1 MVNTALDLQEQ
12 ERIINAIEKA
22 SDAELSALAAIRTD
36 IRNGFSQHS
45 PDNNGLMISR
55 PTRRVS
61 TETQYNAL
69 GLKLIEAEKTPSIDS
84 IQHKNSVQTPTIST
98 PNIDQTGGKLK
109 QSPRNTQTVEKQYK
123 NSAQTP
129 TVSTPNID
137 QTGGKLKQSPRNT
150 QTVEKQYKNSAQT
163 PTVSTPNIDQT
174 DGELKQ
180 SPHNTQTVEKQHKNS
195 VQTPT
200 VSTPNI
206 DQTDGELKQ
215 SPHNTQTVEKQH
227 KNSVQTPTVST
238 PNIDQTD
245 GELKQSPRNT
255 QTVEKQHKNSV
266 QTPTVYALNENQ
278 TAKTLKRAPN
288 VNPLNDIHPVS
299 DAPLKNREQDTI
311 PNVVSLKSYLAN
323 KQALH
328 GDQQTQASIAAQNIK
343 TGHNTAQPRNA
354 SGRFA
359 SKDKSE
365 ALKANQARQQET
377 QDTAKM
383 QAGFLRKL
391 GGLLGQSGKTLAD
404 TKAGSTL
411 DVVGSAGG
419 SFWKAG
425 KEAATLTKNA
435 ANNVVSLHDW
445 VNGKRKKKQPAT
457 QQAAV
462 SRPTLP
468 APTMGGGKQTQSAQ
482 AFATQ
487 HQNDQTKAIQAQTQL
502 ARTNDEKVISLLEDL
517 VDKGK
522 AKNGDGILGTIF
534 SALAV
539 KAIGKK
545 IGRKLGAAMLSA
557 LALGKLKSL
566 FSKSGAGGAEGNGI
580 DIDVTGHDKKKPKK
594 TKAKNKKGLKNLGRG
609 AAKTTAAVAGTAGA
623 ITAGEAILEQAEG
636 KAAEKATQTTA
647 TKGAEKATESG
658 ATKAAKSGTG
668 KGAAI
673 AAGKMAGKTALKAV
687 PLVGTAI
694 GVGWDAYDGFTDTD
708 AQRET
713 FGLADDQ
720 DVSTRQQTEYALA
733 NVADLGG
740 LVSGGAGLLAD
751 GAQWLGM
758 DSVSEALTF
767 DTGDIAKTID
777 NGVTAI
783 DKKVTAVLDFFSFGD
798 DKDDP
803 KKENEIQQVRQSQAE
818 NAELVQAVTEGAD
831 QTTQAVNKL
840 TNQMPPLGT
849 EMGHDG
855 KSVPVTV
862 FSPTTPAQNQFSDGL
877 NIGGKNA
884 QNRNFRNNNF
894 GNLVYVGQK
903 GARLEEANAKG
914 EQRFAKFDTPEEG
927 MRALANQITSY
938 ANGTSKA
945 VGYQK
950 LNTVESII
958 TKYAPKNENH
968 TEGYIANL
976 SKALGV
982 NADQQ
987 LDLSNPD
994 IMTKMI
1000 RAISTIEGG
1009 NPQVTDDFIRNAI
1022 GTRSDSAQSWIG
1034 QFSPETLAH
1043 VNKSRAEKGLNA
1055 LSAAD
1060 QFSAPEQLSATA
1072 KAQKNITP
1080 VTQPAAATP
1089 EENKTGIWSNIK
1101 NARQM
1106 ADEKLTR
1113 VLAGNVT
1120 GIRQNRP
1127 DAGLTLPANM
1137 QADNLP
1143 VGLRAAMLPADQ
1155 IALANK
1161 NRPPVP
1167 VNPHTE
1173 TKTGKTATQNG
1184 SADTQKYPDTPSAD
1198 PISPGGIPVVP
1209 VSAVNQARPVSVLP
1223 EPEPTPDKPPV
1234 AGAGS
1239 STWQTLADIVLPSM
1253 ADTAKNLTQGF
1264 SSSGLLDDLLGNIG
1278 LDQGTTRALN
1288 PLTGFVSGQIDGG
1301 VHGMINSVAD
1311 TVRQPVNRANGPL
1324 PQTTPP
1330 DPASNKDRIAIAQA
1344 TPTAQPETT
1353 SGGFLQ
1359 TVADIALPSLAD
1371 TAKSLTQGFSS
1382 GGLLGD
1388 LLDQT
1393 GLDQGTIRA
1402 LNPLTGFVSGQIDSG
1417 VHGMIDSMTDT
1428 LRQPV
1433 DRANWLPTGTNSPD
1447 RTNTLAN
1454 TVRQPAGIT
1463 LPSRLPTV
1471 TDLAASGV
1479 KTPVTRDKSSSNDD
1493 KAMLTQLQKIAA
1505 SVEKLISV
1513 QQDANSNGK
1522 DPNTT
1527 ANSAQ
1532 PAPRSDIPLGAAS
1545 NALSEMLRDR
1555 DD

>member
-36 IRNGFSQHS
+36 IRTLFKQNR
-45 PDNNGLMISR
+45 PVNADNNGLMISR

-61 TETQYNAL
+61 TATQPNAL
-69 GLKLIEAEKTPSIDS
+69 GLKLIEAEKASPKNPPSIDS
-84 IQHKNSVQTPTIST
+84 IQHKNGIKTHTVSIPNTPETENGAKQTS
-98 PNIDQTGGKLK
+98 L
-109 QSPRNTQTVEKQYK
+109 STQTEQ
-123 NSAQTP
+123 
-129 TVSTPNID
+129 
-137 QTGGKLKQSPRNT
+137 
-150 QTVEKQYKNSAQT
+150 
-163 PTVSTPNIDQT
+163 
-174 DGELKQ
+174 
-180 SPHNTQTVEKQHKNS
+180 KQHKNRIKIH
-195 VQTPT
+195 T
-200 VSTPNI
+200 VSIPNTPETENGAK
-206 DQTDGELKQ
+206 QT
-215 SPHNTQTVEKQH
+215 SFSTQTEQKQN
-227 KNSVQTPTVST
+227 KNRIKTRTVSIPNT
-238 PNIDQTD
+238 PETENGAKQTS
-245 GELKQSPRNT
+245 LST
-255 QTVEKQHKNSV
+255 QTEQKQNKNRIK
-266 QTPTVYALNENQ
+266 TRTVSIPNENQ
-278 TAKTLKRAPN
+278 TAKTLKRAPH

-299 DAPLKNREQDTI
+299 DAQIKNREKETI

-323 KQALH
+323 KQALNS
-328 GDQQTQASIAAQNIK
+328 DQKTRASIAAKNIK
-343 TGHNTAQPRNA
+343 AGHETAPATAREPHNGHNPAQPRTA

-359 SKDKSE
+359 SKEKSE
-365 ALKANQARQQET
+365 SLKAHQQET

-391 GGLLGQSGKTLAD
+391 GGLIGHSGKALAD

-545 IGRKLGAAMLSA
+545 IGRKLGAAILSA

-623 ITAGEAILEQAEG
+623 ITAGEAILGQAEG

-658 ATKAAKSGTG
+658 ATKVAKSGTG

-818 NAELVQAVTEGAD
+818 NAALVQAVTEGAD

-855 KSVPVTV
+855 KSVPVNV

-903 GARLEEANAKG
+903 GARLEDANAKG

-1155 IALANK
+1155 IARANK

-1173 TKTGKTATQNG
+1173 TKTGKTAPQNG

-1223 EPEPTPDKPPV
+1223 EPEQAPDKPPV

-1264 SSSGLLDDLLGNIG
+1264 SSSGLLADLLGQTG
-1278 LDQGTTRALN
+1278 LDQGTTQALT

-1301 VHGMINSVAD
+1301 VHGMIDSVTD
-1311 TVRQPVNRANGPL
+1311 TVRQPVSRTHGRL
-1324 PQTTPP
+1324 PQTTLP
-1330 DPASNKDRIAIAQA
+1330 DPANPQDRVAIAQA
-1344 TPTAQPETT
+1344 KPTAPTPTAPTEPP

-1388 LLDQT
+1388 LLNQT

-1402 LNPLTGFVSGQIDSG
+1402 LNPLTGFVSGQIDG
-1417 VHGMIDSMTDT
+1417 GIHGMIDSMTDT

-1433 DRANWLPTGTNSPD
+1433 DMANLLPTGTNSPD

-1471 TDLAASGV
+1471 TNLAASGI

-1505 SVEKLISV
+1505 SLDKLISV

-1527 ANSAQ
+1527 THSAQ

>member
-36 IRNGFSQHS
+36 IRTLFKQNR
-45 PDNNGLMISR
+45 PVNADDNGLMISR

-61 TETQYNAL
+61 TATQHNAL
-69 GLKLIEAEKTPSIDS
+69 GLKLTEAITNAQKITHQINDEQTVDRLKQQTNINQISNIKDLNNKQTVDILKQQTNINQISNIKDLNNEQTVDRLKSQTNINQISNINNSNNRQIENKHQSNRQQSTENNT
-84 IQHKNSVQTPTIST
+84 NSV
-98 PNIDQTGGKLK
+98 
-109 QSPRNTQTVEKQYK
+109 
-123 NSAQTP
+123 
-129 TVSTPNID
+129 
-137 QTGGKLKQSPRNT
+137 
-150 QTVEKQYKNSAQT
+150 
-163 PTVSTPNIDQT
+163 
-174 DGELKQ
+174 
-180 SPHNTQTVEKQHKNS
+180 
-195 VQTPT
+195 
-200 VSTPNI
+200 
-206 DQTDGELKQ
+206 
-215 SPHNTQTVEKQH
+215 
-227 KNSVQTPTVST
+227 
-238 PNIDQTD
+238 
-245 GELKQSPRNT
+245 
-255 QTVEKQHKNSV
+255 
-266 QTPTVYALNENQ
+266 
-278 TAKTLKRAPN
+278 
-288 VNPLNDIHPVS
+288 
-299 DAPLKNREQDTI
+299 

-323 KQALH
+323 KQALNS
-328 GDQQTQASIAAQNIK
+328 DQKTQASIAAKNIK
-343 TGHNTAQPRNA
+343 AGHETAPATARTPNNGNNTAQPRTA

-359 SKDKSE
+359 SKEKSE
-365 ALKANQARQQET
+365 SLKASQAHQQET

-391 GGLLGQSGKTLAD
+391 GGLIGHSGKALAD
-404 TKAGSTL
+404 TKTGSTL

-435 ANNVVSLHDW
+435 TNNVVSLHDW
-445 VNGKRKKKQPAT
+445 VKGKRKKKQPAT

-468 APTMGGGKQTQSAQ
+468 APTLGGGKQTQSAN

-487 HQNDQTKAIQAQTQL
+487 NQNDQTKAIQAQTQL
-502 ARTNDEKVISLLEDL
+502 AQTNDEKVISLLEDL
-517 VDKGK
+517 VDKSQ
-522 AKNGDGILGTIF
+522 AKNGDGILGAMF

-545 IGRKLGAAMLSA
+545 IGRKLGAAILSA

-566 FSKSGAGGAEGNGI
+566 FSKSGAGGAEGNGL
-580 DIDVTGHDKKKPKK
+580 DIDLTEREKKKSPK
-594 TKAKNKKGLKNLGRG
+594 TKTKNKKGLKNLGRG
-609 AAKTTAAVAGTAGA
+609 AAKTTAAVAGSAAA
-623 ITAGEAILEQAEG
+623 ITAGEAILGQAEG
-636 KAAEKATQTTA
+636 KAAEQATQKTA
-647 TKGAEKATESG
+647 AKGAEKATESG
-658 ATKAAKSGTG
+658 ATKVAKAGTE
-668 KGAAI
+668 KSAAI
-673 AAGKMAGKTALKAV
+673 AAGKIAGKTALKAV

-767 DTGDIAKTID
+767 DTGDIAKTLD

-803 KKENEIQQVRQSQAE
+803 KKEDETQQVRQSQAE
-818 NAELVQAVTEGAD
+818 NAELVQAITEGTD

-840 TNQMPPLGT
+840 TNQIPQFGT

-855 KSVPVTV
+855 KSVPVNG
-862 FSPTTPAQNQFSDGL
+862 FSPTTPAQNHFTDGL

-903 GARLEEANAKG
+903 GARLEDANAKG

-945 VGYQK
+945 AGYQK

-976 SKALGV
+976 SKSLGV
-982 NADQQ
+982 NANQQ
-987 LDLSNPD
+987 LDLSNPE

-1009 NPQVTDDFIRNAI
+1009 NPQVTDDFIRHAI

-1043 VNKSRAEKGLNA
+1043 ANKSRAEKGLNA

-1060 QFSAPEQLSATA
+1060 QFSTPEQVSATE

-1080 VTQPAAATP
+1080 VTQLAAATP
-1089 EENKTGIWSNIK
+1089 EDNKTGIWGSIK

-1106 ADEKLTR
+1106 ADEKLVG
-1113 VLAGNVT
+1113 VLGNVT

-1155 IALANK
+1155 IARTNK
-1161 NRPPVP
+1161 KIQPVP
-1167 VNPHTE
+1167 VNPHPE
-1173 TKTGKTATQNG
+1173 TKTGKAATQNDP
-1184 SADTQKYPDTPSAD
+1184 AETQTYPDTSSAD
-1198 PISPGGIPVVP
+1198 PISLNGIPVVP
-1209 VSAVNQARPVSVLP
+1209 VNAVNQARPVNALP
-1223 EPEPTPDKPPV
+1223 EPEQTPEKPTV
-1234 AGAGS
+1234 SGAGS
-1239 STWQTLADIVLPSM
+1239 PTWQTLADIVLPSM
-1253 ADTAKNLTQGF
+1253 ADTAKSLTQGF
-1264 SSSGLLDDLLGNIG
+1264 SSSGLLEDLLGQIG
-1278 LDQGTTRALN
+1278 LDQGTAQALNPLTGFVSGQIDGGVHGMIDSVADTVRQPVNRTNGLLPQTAPPDPANPQDRVAIAQAKPTVPTPTAPPEPMSGGFLQTVADIALPSLADTAKSMTQGFSSGGLLEDLLGQTGLDQGTARALN

-1301 VHGMINSVAD
+1301 VHGMIDSV
-1311 TVRQPVNRANGPL
+1311 
-1324 PQTTPP
+1324 
-1330 DPASNKDRIAIAQA
+1330 
-1344 TPTAQPETT
+1344 
-1353 SGGFLQ
+1353 
-1359 TVADIALPSLAD
+1359 
-1371 TAKSLTQGFSS
+1371 
-1382 GGLLGD
+1382 
-1388 LLDQT
+1388 
-1393 GLDQGTIRA
+1393 
-1402 LNPLTGFVSGQIDSG
+1402 
-1417 VHGMIDSMTDT
+1417 TDT

-1433 DRANWLPTGTNSPD
+1433 DMANFLPTGTTSPD
-1447 RTNTLAN
+1447 RTNTRAN

-1479 KTPVTRDKSSSNDD
+1479 KTPVTRDKSSSNAD

-1505 SVEKLISV
+1505 SLEKLISV
-1513 QQDANSNGK
+1513 QKDANSNGK

-1527 ANSAQ
+1527 AHSAQ
-1532 PAPRSDIPLGAAS
+1532 PAPRSDIPLGATS